1 MKITFLTP
9 LPSFAYREGLSD
21 NAFQEKRLLK
31 QGKSYSDD
39 SQTMQFASSRSFLSL
54 HRLFSIS
61 SKTYCKNY
69 ERIHSQTWEANN
81 LLFV

>member
-1 MKITFLTP
+1 MKIQFLTLFP
-9 LPSFAYREGLSD
+9 LFAYREGLSD
-21 NAFQEKRLLK
+21 NAFSKKRLLK